1 MPLAQ
6 INIARMKAPIDSPI
20 MADFVANLDRI
31 NALAENHEGFVWR
44 LKDDNENATSIKVFE
59 DDMLIINMSVWK
71 DKASL
76 MDYVY
81 KTAHAEIFKR
91 REEWFDKLGDMHMA
105 LWEVAD
111 GHFPSPEEG
120 RERLEY
126 LQKNGDSD
134 FAFGFTWKK

>member
-91 REEWFDKLGDMHMA
+91 REEWFDKLG
-105 LWEVAD
+105 
-111 GHFPSPEEG
+111 GHAHGSVG
-120 RERLEY
+120 
-126 LQKNGDSD
+126 GC
-134 FAFGFTWKK
+134 